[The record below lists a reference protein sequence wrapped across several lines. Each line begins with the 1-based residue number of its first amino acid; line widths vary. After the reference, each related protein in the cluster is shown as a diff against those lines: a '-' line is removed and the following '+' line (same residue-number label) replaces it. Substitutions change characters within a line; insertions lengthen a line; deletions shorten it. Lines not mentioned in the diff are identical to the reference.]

1 MERRKFVVGLG
12 ALAAGSSA
20 AVGTGALNAF
30 EADRDATIEV
40 VDDTDAY
47 IQLLP
52 GDRADGNTE
61 SGGYAEINDDGEL
74 EIVIDRLNANATSKF
89 DNVFR
94 VKNNIDSSDVDY
106 GGDPEFDLQFELSG
120 SDADAV
126 TVLGYDGLGDDEVVR
141 ATDDESYDLNL
152 PGGGGDSKVLAFGD
166 VMQIDLQIDTTDV
179 DLSGEDE
186 TEQIVDTL
194 TVSAQEPEANELV

>member
-1 MERRKFVVGLG
+1 MG

-20 AVGTGALNAF
+20 AIGTGALNVF

-40 VDDTDAY
+40 VDDTDGY

-52 GDRADGNTE
+52 GDRADGATE

-74 EIVIDRLNANATSKF
+74 EITIDRLNTNATSKF

-94 VKNNIDSSDVDY
+94 VKNNVDPNDVDY
-106 GGDPEFDLQFELSG
+106 AGAPEFDLQFTLTG
-120 SDADAV
+120 DNADAV
-126 TVLGYDGLGDDEVVR
+126 TVLGYKGLGDDEVVR
-141 ATDDESYDLNL
+141 AVDDEDYDLNL
-152 PGGGGDSKVLAFGD
+152 PGGGGDTKVLSLGE

-179 DLSGEDE
+179 ELEGEGE